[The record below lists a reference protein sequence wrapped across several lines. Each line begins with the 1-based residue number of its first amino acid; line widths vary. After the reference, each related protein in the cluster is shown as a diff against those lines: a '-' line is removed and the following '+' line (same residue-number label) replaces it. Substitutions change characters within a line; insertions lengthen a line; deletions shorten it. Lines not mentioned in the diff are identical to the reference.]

1 MKNKVLDA
9 LKQKFSNLGMSDQIL
24 TSVAEMVV
32 NSIQEESEI
41 EGAITKY
48 EPLLKVMQSESD
60 KLRTAAAK
68 KKQEQTQTQKQE
80 QPEDHHGA
88 GDPPEP
94 NKNQNIDNPDQM
106 PEWAKG
112 LVSAVS
118 TLTNKI
124 QTIEGEKITTQRKS
138 IIDNIIRDLPQSLKS
153 AYLRTDYANL
163 SDDDFNA
170 LKADI
175 TQEMEDINKEIGI
188 KGGLFKTPFG
198 GTKQQRQ
205 EQGKSDKEIDSIVDK
220 IKI

>member
-24 TSVAEMVV
+24 SSVAEMVV

-60 KLRTAAAK
+60 KLRTAAAMK
-68 KKQEQTQTQKQE
+68 KKQEQNQKQE

-88 GDPPEP
+88 GNPPEP
-94 NKNQNIDNPDQM
+94 NKNQNIEDNPDQM

-112 LVSAVS
+112 LMSAVS
-118 TLTNKI
+118 TLTNEVQSIK
-124 QTIEGEKITTQRKS
+124 GEKISTQRKS
-138 IIDNIIRDLPQSLKS
+138 VIDNIIKDLPQSLKS
-153 AYLRTDYANL
+153 AYLRTDYAKL
-163 SDDDFNA
+163 SDEDFNA
-170 LKADI
+170 LTADI
-175 TQEMEDINKEIGI
+175 TKEMEDINKEIGI

-205 EQGKSDKEIDSIVDK
+205 EQGKSDKEIDSIVEK

>member
-24 TSVAEMVV
+24 SSVAEMVV

-68 KKQEQTQTQKQE
+68 KKQEQIQTQKQE
-80 QPEDHHGA
+80 QTEDHHGA
-88 GDPPEP
+88 GNPPEP
-94 NKNQNIDNPDQM
+94 NKNHNIDNPDQM
-106 PEWAKG
+106 PEWAKD

-124 QTIEGEKITTQRKS
+124 QTIEGEKISTQRKS
-138 IIDNIIRDLPQSLKS
+138 VIDNIIKDLPQSLKS
-153 AYLRTDYANL
+153 AYLRTDYAKL
-163 SDDDFNA
+163 SDEDFNA
-170 LKADI
+170 LTADI
-175 TQEMEDINKEIGI
+175 TKEMENINKEIGI
-188 KGGLFKTPFG
+188 KGGLFKTPFD

-205 EQGKSDKEIDSIVDK
+205 EQGKSDKEIESIVDK